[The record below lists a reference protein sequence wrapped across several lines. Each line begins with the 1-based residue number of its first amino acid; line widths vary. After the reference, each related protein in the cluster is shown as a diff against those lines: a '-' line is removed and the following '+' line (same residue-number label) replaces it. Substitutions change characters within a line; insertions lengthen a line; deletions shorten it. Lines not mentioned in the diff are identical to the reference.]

1 MKFIVEGTMEISG
14 QVRKFVKEIEAQSKK
29 RAQEMVEQKIGADHK
44 LKRSQIKIVNIGEW
58 KE

>member
-1 MKFIVEGTMEISG
+1 MEISG